1 MIIKDGGTVKVGKGS
16 QGNVGI
22 EVRSSKK
29 LVVES
34 GGTLTGGAGAGGI
47 ELLHSGNSGAVV
59 TGVSGTFIDRG
70 QTLTENGQVT
80 VAAATEAP
88 TNVGLTAESI
98 PGTATPLKNTTLPV
112 SRSPPADRPK
122 ISAWPR
128 AAPCNLPPW
137 RRMRAERKWMRLCET

>member
-1 MIIKDGGTVKVGKGS
+1 MPDERDLVTVNGSLNVSGEIDIQDFDVTAISLRGDMIIKDGGTVKVGKGS

-70 QTLTENGQVT
+70 
-80 VAAATEAP
+80 
-88 TNVGLTAESI
+88 
-98 PGTATPLKNTTLPV
+98 KR
-112 SRSPPADRPK
+112 SRKMAR
-122 ISAWPR
+122 
-128 AAPCNLPPW
+128 
-137 RRMRAERKWMRLCET
+137 